1 MRRLIVKLALWM
13 LSRLMPAV
21 EREAILG
28 DLMEE
33 YTLRASASSS
43 AAVSWLV
50 RQVGASVPPLL
61 WISLTRSAWLS
72 TAGVALLAY
81 SAVAAAEL
89 LVRWTI
95 AISSAHPT
103 PAYNPLSMAVTFPL
117 VVLIG
122 YGAATLRRRAP
133 VVLGALMLVAVT
145 LMTIAAKESV
155 PAWYRAAYFVV
166 GPAAVALG
174 SLWHSWRP
182 SRE

>member
-1 MRRLIVKLALWM
+1 MHRLILKCALWT
-13 LSRLMPAV
+13 LARLMPAV
-21 EREAILG
+21 EHEAVLG
-28 DLMEE
+28 DLVEE
-33 YTLRASASSS
+33 YALRASACSF
-43 AAVSWLV
+43 AAVRWLL

-61 WISLTRSAWLS
+61 WIILTRSAWPS

-103 PAYNPLSMAVTFPL
+103 AAYSPLSMAITFPL

-122 YGAATLRRRAP
+122 YGAATIRRRAP
-133 VVLGALMLVAVT
+133 VVLGALMLAAVT
-145 LMTIAAKESV
+145 LMTLATTESV
-155 PAWYRAAYFVV
+155 PTWYRAAYFVV

-182 SRE
+182 IRE